1 MSETARARSGLV
13 AIDRRTALVA
23 AGDLLLL
30 AGLLIVGVIQHG
42 TDPLADP
49 LATAETMAPF
59 VLAWLPVAALAG
71 LYAADAFASPG
82 RAIRLVTVGW
92 LAAANVGLILRSSP
106 AFDGGAA
113 WPFNLVIAGLGL
125 VVLVV
130 WRGAVA
136 AVSARR

>member
-30 AGLLIVGVIQHG
+30 AALLTVGVIQHG

-49 LATAETMAPF
+49 LATVETMAPF
-59 VLAWLPVAALAG
+59 VLAWFPVAALAG
-71 LYAADAFASPG
+71 LYAADTIGSP
-82 RAIRLVTVGW
+82 RRTVRLTTLAW

-106 AFDGGAA
+106 LFDGGAA
-113 WPFNLVIAGLGL
+113 WPFDLVITGLGL
-125 VVLVV
+125 VILVV
-130 WRGAVA
+130 WRGAIA
-136 AVSARR
+136 AVSTRR